1 MAPCK
6 AMCLNVPQPAMNVSR
21 LVALSPV
28 AALWLASCAGPAYQE
43 IRRPAP
49 GGGTYVER
57 VRVDRRAKSMRP
69 APKPLPAPVI
79 EPQAEVEPKAES
91 KAQPEAKPRQSWWRQ
106 RKPQSAATP
115 PNEPAKPLAAETKP
129 AGPQAAKPG
138 WWSRLRRSSADRKA
152 EPVPELAVV
161 RRKAGASWWSFG
173 RRPAEPE
180 PEVSYWRGEGVSGRP
195 RIEIALGEQKL
206 RYYKGEQL
214 VGESPVSTGREGFQ
228 TVVGRFAICEK
239 DLDHESSMFGDYV
252 DAEGKVVQSDVD
264 ARKDSRPAG
273 TRFDGADMRW
283 FMRIT
288 GATGMHAGYLPGF
301 PASHGCIR
309 LPAEMAEIFFRETPM
324 GTPVE
329 ILP

>member
-1 MAPCK
+1 
-6 AMCLNVPQPAMNVSR
+6 MNVSR
-21 LVALSPV
+21 LAALSPIV
-28 AALWLASCAGPAYQE
+28 ALWLASCAGPAYQE

-57 VRVDRRAKSMRP
+57 VRLDRRAKSMRP
-69 APKPLPAPVI
+69 VRKPLPALV
-79 EPQAEVEPKAES
+79 PQPQVKPEVKPEVKA
-91 KAQPEAKPRQSWWRQ
+91 RQSWWRQ
-106 RKPQSAATP
+106 RAPKREAMNSAIVHASEASKPVAD
-115 PNEPAKPLAAETKP
+115 EAKPADAQADKP
-129 AGPQAAKPG
+129 S
-138 WWSRLRRSSADRKA
+138 WWSRLRRSSDRKT
-152 EPVPELAVV
+152 EPVQELAVV
-161 RRKAGASWWSFG
+161 RRKPGTPWWQFG
-173 RRPAEPE
+173 RRAAEPE
-180 PEVSYWRGEGVSGRP
+180 PEVSYWRGDGVTGSP

-206 RYYKGEQL
+206 RYYRGGQL

-252 DAEGKVVQSDVD
+252 DAMGRVVQSDVD
-264 ARKDSRPAG
+264 ARKDPRPAG

-309 LPAEMAEIFFRETPM
+309 LPAGMAEIFFRETPM

>member
-1 MAPCK
+1 VTSVDALP
-6 AMCLNVPQPAMNVSR
+6 PQ
-21 LVALSPV
+21 
-28 AALWLASCAGPAYQE
+28 QE
-43 IRRPAP
+43 GVQAQVK
-49 GGGTYVER
+49 VET
-57 VRVDRRAKSMRP
+57 
-69 APKPLPAPVI
+69 
-79 EPQAEVEPKAES
+79 Q
-91 KAQPEAKPRQSWWRQ
+91 PRQSWWRSRAEVPVKPEVKPEVKARRSWWWSREKSSAEPEVKPEVKPEDVVPSET
-106 RKPQSAATP
+106 RKDTAGELRADQS
-115 PNEPAKPLAAETKP
+115 ET
-129 AGPQAAKPG
+129 AKPG
-138 WWSRLRRSSADRKA
+138 WWSRLRRSSDRKA
-152 EPVPELAVV
+152 EPVRELAVV
-161 RRKAGASWWSFG
+161 RRKTASPWWSFG

-180 PEVSYWRGEGVSGRP
+180 PELSYWRGDGVAGRP
-195 RIEIALGEQKL
+195 RIVIALGEQKL

-214 VGESPVSTGREGFQ
+214 VAESLVSTGREGFE
-228 TVVGRFAICEK
+228 TVAGRFAICEK

-252 DAEGKVVQSDVD
+252 DANGEVVQGDVD
-264 ARKDSRPAG
+264 ARKDPRPAG

>member
-1 MAPCK
+1 
-6 AMCLNVPQPAMNVSR
+6 MNASR
-21 LVALSPV
+21 LAALSPLI
-28 AALWLASCAGPAYQE
+28 ALWLVSCAGTGYQE

-57 VRVDRRAKSMRP
+57 VRSSRGFRP
-69 APKPLPAPVI
+69 ARPVVKPAPVA
-79 EPQAEVEPKAES
+79 EPQPEVKPQAEP

-106 RKPQSAATP
+106 RKPQAVATP
-115 PNEPAKPLAAETKP
+115 PSEEVKPVTAEAKPLSSVTAKP
-129 AGPQAAKPG
+129 A
-138 WWSRLRRSSADRKA
+138 WWSRMRRSSADRKT
-152 EPVPELAVV
+152 EPVQELAVV
-161 RRKAGASWWSFG
+161 RRRAGAPWWHLG

-180 PEVSYWRGEGVSGRP
+180 VEVSYWRGDGVTGRP

-206 RYYKGEQL
+206 RYYRGDQL

-252 DAEGKVVQSDVD
+252 DADGKVVQGDVD
-264 ARKDSRPAG
+264 ARKDPRPAG
-273 TRFDGADMRW
+273 ARFDGADMRW

-309 LPAEMAEIFFRETPM
+309 LPAEMAEIFFRETPL

>member
-1 MAPCK
+1 
-6 AMCLNVPQPAMNVSR
+6 MNVSR
-21 LVALSPV
+21 LAALLPLI
-28 AALWLASCAGPAYQE
+28 ALWLASCAGTGYQE

-57 VRVDRRAKSMRP
+57 VRSSRGFKPARP
-69 APKPLPAPVI
+69 VVKPAPVT
-79 EPQAEVEPKAES
+79 EP
-91 KAQPEAKPRQSWWRQ
+91 QPEAKPKAEPRQSWWRQ
-106 RKPQSAATP
+106 RTSKREAVTP
-115 PNEPAKPLAAETKP
+115 LVVPASEASQPTTAEAKPLSSV
-129 AGPQAAKPG
+129 AAKPA
-138 WWSRLRRSSADRKA
+138 WWSRMRRASADRKA
-152 EPVPELAVV
+152 EPVQELAVV
-161 RRKAGASWWSFG
+161 RRKAVAPWWHFG

-180 PEVSYWRGEGVSGRP
+180 VEVSYWRGDGVSGRP
-195 RIEIALGEQKL
+195 RIEIALADQKL
-206 RYYKGEQL
+206 RYYRGDQL

-252 DAEGKVVQSDVD
+252 DAEGRVVQGDVD
-264 ARKDSRPAG
+264 ARKDPRPAG

>member
-1 MAPCK
+1 M
-6 AMCLNVPQPAMNVSR
+6 QSSH
-21 LVALSPV
+21 LVALSPFV
-28 AALWLASCAGPAYQE
+28 ALWLASCGGPAYQE

-57 VRVDRRAKSMRP
+57 VRSSRGFKPARPVVKP
-69 APKPLPAPVI
+69 APPPVI
-79 EPQAEVEPKAES
+79 EPQ
-91 KAQPEAKPRQSWWRQ
+91 PEAKPEPKPRPSWWRQ
-106 RKPQSAATP
+106 SVPKSETVKPGVASASEAP
-115 PNEPAKPLAAETKP
+115 KPVVAAAKPESSESV
-129 AGPQAAKPG
+129 KPG
-138 WWSRLRRSSADRKA
+138 WWSRLRRSSAGRKT
-152 EPVPELAVV
+152 ESVPELAVV
-161 RRKAGASWWSFG
+161 RRKAGSSWWQLG
-173 RRPAEPE
+173 RRRSEPE
-180 PEVSYWRGEGVSGRP
+180 PEVSYWRGDGVSGRP

-206 RYYKGEQL
+206 RYYKGDQL

-252 DAEGKVVQSDVD
+252 DAEGKVVQDDVD
-264 ARKDSRPAG
+264 ARTDPRPAG

>member
-1 MAPCK
+1 M
-6 AMCLNVPQPAMNVSR
+6 
-21 LVALSPV
+21 
-28 AALWLASCAGPAYQE
+28 
-43 IRRPAP
+43 
-49 GGGTYVER
+49 
-57 VRVDRRAKSMRP
+57 
-69 APKPLPAPVI
+69 
-79 EPQAEVEPKAES
+79 
-91 KAQPEAKPRQSWWRQ
+91 
-106 RKPQSAATP
+106 
-115 PNEPAKPLAAETKP
+115 
-129 AGPQAAKPG
+129 
-138 WWSRLRRSSADRKA
+138 
-152 EPVPELAVV
+152 V
-161 RRKAGASWWSFG
+161 RRKAGAPWWPFG
-173 RRPAEPE
+173 RRSAEPEPE

-206 RYYKGEQL
+206 RYYKGDQL

-239 DLDHESSMFGDYV
+239 DLDHESSLFGDYV
-252 DAEGKVVQSDVD
+252 DAEGKVVQGDVD
-264 ARKDSRPAG
+264 ARKDPRPAG

-324 GTPVE
+324 GTPVV

>member
-1 MAPCK
+1 
-6 AMCLNVPQPAMNVSR
+6 MNASR
-21 LVALSPV
+21 LAALSPLI
-28 AALWLASCAGPAYQE
+28 ALWLVSCAGTGYQE

-57 VRVDRRAKSMRP
+57 VRVDRRAKSVRP
-69 APKPLPAPVI
+69 APKPAPVA
-79 EPQAEVEPKAES
+79 EPQPGGKPEAEPEAK
-91 KAQPEAKPRQSWWRQ
+91 PEAKPRSWWRQ
-106 RKPQSAATP
+106 RKPKPAATP
-115 PNEPAKPLAAETKP
+115 PSEAAKPLTAEARP
-129 AGPQAAKPG
+129 AGPQVVKPG
-138 WWSRLRRSSADRKA
+138 WWSRLRHSSADRKT

-161 RRKAGASWWSFG
+161 RRKAGAPWWQFG

-195 RIEIALGEQKL
+195 RIEISLGEQKL
-206 RYYKGEQL
+206 RYYRGDQL

-252 DAEGKVVQSDVD
+252 DAEGKVVQGDVD
-264 ARKDSRPAG
+264 ARKDPRPAG

-324 GTPVE
+324 GTPVQ

>member
-1 MAPCK
+1 
-6 AMCLNVPQPAMNVSR
+6 MNASR
-21 LVALSPV
+21 LAALSPLM
-28 AALWLASCAGPAYQE
+28 ALWFASCAGPAYQE

-57 VRVDRRAKSMRP
+57 VRVDRRAKSLRP
-69 APKPLPAPVI
+69 APKPLPAPLI
-79 EPQAEVEPKAES
+79 ESPPELKPTTEPQVKA
-91 KAQPEAKPRQSWWRQ
+91 EAKPRQSWWRQ
-106 RKPQSAATP
+106 RKPKPAATP
-115 PNEPAKPLAAETKP
+115 PSEAAKPVTEEARP
-129 AGPQAAKPG
+129 AGPQVVKPG
-138 WWSRLRRSSADRKA
+138 WWSRLRHSSADRKT
-152 EPVPELAVV
+152 EPVQELAVV
-161 RRKAGASWWSFG
+161 RRKAGAPWWPLG
-173 RRPAEPE
+173 RRSAEPE
-180 PEVSYWRGEGVSGRP
+180 VEVSYWRGDGVTGRP

-206 RYYKGEQL
+206 RYYRGDQL

-252 DAEGKVVQSDVD
+252 DAEGKVVQGDVD
-264 ARKDSRPAG
+264 ARKDPRPNGA
-273 TRFDGADMRW
+273 RFDGADMRW

>member
-1 MAPCK
+1 
-6 AMCLNVPQPAMNVSR
+6 MNASR
-21 LVALSPV
+21 LAIFVPLV
-28 AALWLASCAGPAYQE
+28 VLGFASCGGPAYQE

-49 GGGTYVER
+49 GGGTYIER
-57 VRVDRRAKSMRP
+57 IRVDRLAKPVRP
-69 APKPLPAPVI
+69 APKPRPAPV
-79 EPQAEVEPKAES
+79 S
-91 KAQPEAKPRQSWWRQ
+91 LPEAKPQD
-106 RKPQSAATP
+106 
-115 PNEPAKPLAAETKP
+115 ELVKP
-129 AGPQAAKPG
+129 AEVTVTEVPKTAPAEVKPETSSAKKPG
-138 WWSRLRRSSADRKA
+138 WWTRLRRSSASRKTDSA
-152 EPVPELAVV
+152 TESATKPVTEPAVV
-161 RRKAGASWWSFG
+161 PRKTGSSWWPFG

-180 PEVSYWRGEGVSGRP
+180 VEVSYWRGDGVTGRS

-206 RYYKGEQL
+206 RYYRGGHL

-252 DAEGKVVQSDVD
+252 DADGKVVQGDVD
-264 ARKDSRPAG
+264 ARKDPRPAG
-273 TRFDGADMRW
+273 ARFDGADMRW

-309 LPAEMAEIFFRETPM
+309 LPAEMAEVFYRETPM

>member
-1 MAPCK
+1 
-6 AMCLNVPQPAMNVSR
+6 MNVSR
-21 LVALSPV
+21 LTALSTLM
-28 AALWLASCAGPAYQE
+28 ALWLASCAGPAYQE

-57 VRVDRRAKSMRP
+57 VRVDRRVKPARP
-69 APKPLPAPVI
+69 APKPAPVI
-79 EPQAEVEPKAES
+79 ELQAEVK
-91 KAQPEAKPRQSWWRQ
+91 PEAEPRPSWWRQ
-106 RKPQSAATP
+106 RKPQSVATP
-115 PNEPAKPLAAETKP
+115 PSEPAKPVTAEVKPADPQATKP
-129 AGPQAAKPG
+129 A
-138 WWSRLRRSSADRKA
+138 WWSRLRRSTADRKT
-152 EPVPELAVV
+152 ESVPELAVV
-161 RRKAGASWWSFG
+161 RRKAGAPWWPFG

-195 RIEIALGEQKL
+195 RIEISLGEQKL
-206 RYYKGEQL
+206 RYYRGDQL

-252 DAEGKVVQSDVD
+252 DAEGKVVQGDVD
-264 ARKDSRPAG
+264 ARKDPRPAG

-324 GTPVE
+324 GTPVQ

>member
-1 MAPCK
+1 MK
-6 AMCLNVPQPAMNVSR
+6 NSR
-21 LVALSPV
+21 LVALSPLMV
-28 AALWLASCAGPAYQE
+28 LWFASCAGPAYQE

-57 VRVDRRAKSMRP
+57 VRVDRHAKSLRP
-69 APKPLPAPVI
+69 APKPLPVPVI
-79 EPQAEVEPKAES
+79 EPQPQTEPAVKTKTE
-91 KAQPEAKPRQSWWRQ
+91 PRQSWWRQ
-106 RKPQSAATP
+106 SDPKREA
-115 PNEPAKPLAAETKP
+115 AKPANEASKPTTAEAKP
-129 AGPQAAKPG
+129 ASSVATKPG
-138 WWSRLRRSSADRKA
+138 WWSRLRRASADRKT
-152 EPVPELAVV
+152 EPVRELAVV
-161 RRKAGASWWSFG
+161 RRKANTPWWSFG
-173 RRPAEPE
+173 RRPPEPE
-180 PEVSYWRGEGVSGRP
+180 PEVSYWRGDGVTGRP
-195 RIEIALGEQKL
+195 RMEISLGEQKL
-206 RYYKGEQL
+206 RYYKGDQL

-228 TVVGRFAICEK
+228 TVVGRFSICEK

-252 DAEGKVVQSDVD
+252 DAEGKVVQGDVD
-264 ARKDSRPAG
+264 ARKDPRPAG

-324 GTPVE
+324 GTPIE